1 MIDVEYYVEDEET
14 LLNSEFHGFQID
26 ADGLSPGDLFEIDRK
41 AASEAIERYIDDRER
56 LYDGAPAGL
65 KGTNLWLVRG
75 LGRLPASTLWGEF
88 QVYFL
93 FARLRLVLSEN
104 PQAVRCIPAVDR
116 DVSDGLESL
125 CEEFD
130 VEYVPEFRDGNAGT
144 NGRSRTSV
152 LHGLKARL
160 HHRTWEV
167 YGRIRPWLIL
177 AIFVLVRPLILALY
191 KFTRMRVDVRI
202 WLHPFEDHLTRL
214 YDAPEDLQARG
225 YRTGYALYNFQVM
238 VSLKRFVTTGLE
250 TIRRAFEPDR
260 PEPVEWYLKPGK
272 FLGALLEGPRL
283 RDKIRRVG
291 REASERA
298 DTPEFAYL
306 ARQPETAST
315 RLVVQSLLI
324 ERAIEGFSNHV
335 ADEIWCIP
343 RGLTKITPRLL
354 ATIGERA
361 DLTTVGVSPHFT
373 AETRVG
379 YHLTAPEIEGRARK
393 THPDVY
399 VVFEPWS
406 AETLRTQRPPSWIAV
421 ARDKMEAETPESG
434 DSSDFQEEPTSST
447 SSSISPPDD
456 SRPRVLVI
464 LTVPADNTKIVGA
477 LESIS
482 SDLPDVELVFKLHPL
497 VPREDGIVDGL
508 QDVDIEVTPP
518 EASLADLIGT
528 CDICIAM
535 YSTAAIPALARAIPV
550 VWVPLG
556 SPNHLRTDLITEVGL
571 RADEPDELA
580 SAIERLVEDDAFY
593 VEQSRECAEFA
604 REELVPDPD
613 VLSLAELI
621 EEAEQGRE

>member
-1 MIDVEYYVEDEET
+1 MIDIEYYVEDEDT

-26 ADGLSPGDLFEIDRK
+26 VDGLSPGDLFEIDRK
-41 AASEAIERYIDDRER
+41 AASEAIERYLADRER
-56 LYDGAPAGL
+56 LYNGAPAEL

-75 LGRLPASTLWGEF
+75 LGRLPASTLWVEF

-104 PQAVRCIPAVDR
+104 PQPVRCIPAVDQ
-116 DVSDGLESL
+116 DLSDGLKLL
-125 CEEFD
+125 CEEFE
-130 VEYVPEFRDGNAGT
+130 VEYIPEYRDSNAGT
-144 NGRSRTSV
+144 NDCSKTSV
-152 LHGLKARL
+152 LEGTKRRL
-160 HHRTWEV
+160 HERIV
-167 YGRIRPWLIL
+167 GAYGRLRPWLIL
-177 AIFVLVRPLILALY
+177 AVFVFVRPVILALY
-191 KFTRMRVDVRI
+191 KFTQMRVDVRI

-214 YDAPEDLQARG
+214 YDAPKDLQARG
-225 YRTGYALYNFQVM
+225 YRTGYALYNFHAM

-250 TIRRAFEPDR
+250 TTQRAFEPDR
-260 PEPVEWYLKPGK
+260 PEPVEWYLKPGE
-272 FLGALLEGPRL
+272 FLGTLLEAPRL
-283 RDKIRRVG
+283 RDTIRRVG

-298 DTPEFAYL
+298 DSPEFAYL
-306 ARQPETAST
+306 ALQPETAST

-343 RGLTKITPRLL
+343 RGLTKITPRLI

-379 YHLTAPEIEGRARK
+379 YHLTEPEIEGRARK
-393 THPDVY
+393 THPDLY
-399 VVFEPWS
+399 VVFEPRS
-406 AETLRTQRPPSWIAV
+406 AETLRKRQPPSRIAV
-421 ARDKMEAETPESG
+421 ARDKMEAETLESG
-434 DSSDFQEEPTSST
+434 DSVEFQGETTSST
-447 SSSISPPDD
+447 SLSISPPDD
-456 SRPRVLVI
+456 SGTRVLVI
-464 LTVPADNTKIVGA
+464 LTVPADNNEIVDA

-482 SDLPDVELVFKLHPL
+482 GDLPDIELVFKPHPL
-497 VPREDGIVDGL
+497 VPREDGLIDGL
-508 QDVDIEVTPP
+508 QDIDLEVTPP

-535 YSTAAIPALARAIPV
+535 YSTAAIPALARATPV

-556 SPNHLRTDLITEVGL
+556 SPNHLRMDLITEVGL
-571 RADEPDELA
+571 RADHPDDLA

-593 VEQSRECAEFA
+593 AEQARECAEFA

-613 VLSLAELI
+613 VASFAELI
-621 EEAEQGRE
+621 EEVE